1 MKRMRYLLALLL
13 AFSLVAAACGDDD
26 DDAGSDDGGS
36 AATDDGGSDDSGS
49 DDSGSDDAGSDDS
62 GDDGG
67 EMVTGL
73 GVDVENKVIRVGLN
87 ADLSGTFAALTSVI
101 VEGQVVFWDAYNDA
115 GGYKGWTVEPVVLD
129 NAYDVPT
136 HLENYDA
143 FAGDGDESVVMLT
156 NSTGS
161 PHTAAIAEA
170 LVEDDLVAI
179 PLSWYSGWTDPTIGQ
194 NVLEVQANYC
204 IEAMNGVTYMSETYG
219 NKMAI
224 ASFPGDYGQDGAIG
238 AKIAAEALGLEIVYD
253 GEAAVIP
260 GADQTPVV
268 TGIAESGADFVWLTT
283 GPGQTAELVGGAAA
297 AGYTGQWAGNSPAWN
312 PALLGTGLAE
322 VFDASYTHSTYTVLW
337 GIGDSPGMQDLI
349 STMREY
355 APDNIADDVYIISWI
370 EGLIAQ
376 QVIEN
381 AIDNGDISRAG
392 MVASANE
399 ITVDLQGLAPD
410 QNWGVE
416 PNEAIVRG
424 TFLYDVDLAAFTP
437 DGTVSDDDAN
447 RGFTLIE
454 GDYVSPTA
462 AAWNYEPC
470 FKAS

>member
-1 MKRMRYLLALLL
+1 MKQLRLLLALLL
-13 AFSLVAAACGDDD
+13 AFSLVAAACGDDED
-26 DDAGSDDGGS
+26 SSDSGSDSASTDSDSGS
-36 AATDDGGSDDSGS
+36 DSGS
-49 DDSGSDDAGSDDS
+49 DDDTADAGDDTADAGS
-62 GDDGG
+62 
-67 EMVTGL
+67 EMLTGI
-73 GVDVENKVIRVGLN
+73 GVDAENKVIRVGLN
-87 ADLSGTFAALTSVI
+87 ADLSGTFAALTTVI
-101 VEGQVVFWDAYNDA
+101 VEGQLVFWERYNDQ
-115 GGYKGWTVEPVVLD
+115 GGYNGWTVEPVVLD

-170 LVEDDLVAI
+170 LVDDDLVAI
-179 PLSWYSGWTDPTIGQ
+179 PLSWYSGWTDPSIGQ

-283 GPGQTAELVGGAAA
+283 GPTQTAEIVGGAAG

-322 VFDASYTHSTYTVLW
+322 VFDASYTHSTYTTLW

-349 STMREY
+349 ATMREY
-355 APDNIADDVYIISWI
+355 PPTTLPTTSTSSAGSKVSSP
-370 EGLIAQ
+370 
-376 QVIEN
+376 
-381 AIDNGDISRAG
+381 SR
-392 MVASANE
+392 
-399 ITVDLQGLAPD
+399 
-410 QNWGVE
+410 
-416 PNEAIVRG
+416 
-424 TFLYDVDLAAFTP
+424 
-437 DGTVSDDDAN
+437 
-447 RGFTLIE
+447 
-454 GDYVSPTA
+454 
-462 AAWNYEPC
+462 
-470 FKAS
+470 

>member
-1 MKRMRYLLALLL
+1 MKQLRLLLALLL
-13 AFSLVAAACGDDD
+13 AFSLVAAACGDDED
-26 DDAGSDDGGS
+26 SSDSGSDSASTDSDSGSGDDTADAGDDAGS
-36 AATDDGGSDDSGS
+36 
-49 DDSGSDDAGSDDS
+49 
-62 GDDGG
+62 
-67 EMVTGL
+67 EMLTGA
-73 GVDVENKVIRVGLN
+73 GVDAENKVIRVGLN
-87 ADLSGTFAALTSVI
+87 ADLSGAFAALTTVI
-101 VEGQVVFWDAYNDA
+101 VEGQEVFWERYNDQ
-115 GGYKGWTVEPVVLD
+115 GGYKGWTVEPIVLD

-143 FAGDGDESVVMLT
+143 LSGDGDEGVVMLT

-161 PHTAAIAEA
+161 PHTAAIAED
-170 LVEDDLVAI
+170 LIDDDLLAI
-179 PLSWYSGWTDPTIGQ
+179 PLSWYSGWTDPAIGQ

-204 IEAMNGVTYMSETYG
+204 VEAMNGVTYMSETYG

-283 GPGQTAELVGGAAA
+283 GPTQTAELVGGAAA

-322 VFDASYTHSTYTVLW
+322 VFDASYTHSTYTTLW

-349 STMREY
+349 ATMREY
-355 APDNIADDVYIISWI
+355 ASDNIADDVYIISWI

-381 AIDNGDISRAG
+381 AIDNGDITRAG

-399 ITVDLQGLAPD
+399 ITVDLQGLAPN

-416 PNEAIVRG
+416 ANDAIVRG
-424 TFLYDVDLAAFTP
+424 TYLYDVDLSVFTA

-447 RGFTLIE
+447 RGFTLLE

-462 AAWNYEPC
+462 AAWEYEPC

>member
-36 AATDDGGSDDSGS
+36 AATDDGGS

-392 MVASANE
+392 MVSSANE
-399 ITVDLQGLAPD
+399 ITVDLQGLAPN

-424 TFLYDVDLAAFTP
+424 TFLYDVDLASFTP

>member
-1 MKRMRYLLALLL
+1 MKQLRLLLALLL
-13 AFSLVAAACGDDD
+13 AFSLVAAACGDDED
-26 DDAGSDDGGS
+26 SSDSGSDSASTDSDSGS
-36 AATDDGGSDDSGS
+36 DSGS
-49 DDSGSDDAGSDDS
+49 DDDTADAGS
-62 GDDGG
+62 
-67 EMVTGL
+67 EMLTGA
-73 GVDVENKVIRVGLN
+73 GVDAENKVIRVGLN
-87 ADLSGTFAALTSVI
+87 ADLSGTFAALTTVI
-101 VEGQVVFWDAYNDA
+101 VEGQLVFWERYNDQ

-143 FAGDGDESVVMLT
+143 FSGDGDDSVVMLT

-179 PLSWYSGWTDPTIGQ
+179 PLSWYSGWT
-194 NVLEVQANYC
+194 
-204 IEAMNGVTYMSETYG
+204 
-219 NKMAI
+219 
-224 ASFPGDYGQDGAIG
+224 
-238 AKIAAEALGLEIVYD
+238 
-253 GEAAVIP
+253 
-260 GADQTPVV
+260 ADQTPVV

-283 GPGQTAELVGGAAA
+283 GPGQTAEIVGGAAA
-297 AGYTGQWAGNSPAWN
+297 AGFTGQWAGNSPAWN

-322 VFDASYTHSTYTVLW
+322 VFDASYTHSTYTTLW

-349 STMREY
+349 ATMREY

-381 AIDNGDISRAG
+381 AIDNGDITRAG
-392 MVASANE
+392 IVASANE
-399 ITVDLQGLAPD
+399 ITVDLQGLAPN

-416 PNEAIVRG
+416 ANDAIVRG
-424 TFLYDVDLAAFTP
+424 TYLYDVDLSVFTA

-447 RGFTLIE
+447 RGFTLLE

-462 AAWNYEPC
+462 AAWEYEPC

>member
-26 DDAGSDDGGS
+26 DDAGSR
-36 AATDDGGSDDSGS
+36 
-49 DDSGSDDAGSDDS
+49 DS
-62 GDDGG
+62 GDGGG
-67 EMVTGL
+67 EMVTGP

-143 FAGDGDESVVMLT
+143 FAGDGAESVVMLT

-312 PALLGTGLAE
+312 PALLATDLAP

-462 AAWNYEPC
+462 AAWTYEPC

>member
-1 MKRMRYLLALLL
+1 M
-13 AFSLVAAACGDDD
+13 SV
-26 DDAGSDDGGS
+26 STPTS
-36 AATDDGGSDDSGS
+36 P
-49 DDSGSDDAGSDDS
+49 
-62 GDDGG
+62 
-67 EMVTGL
+67 V
-73 GVDVENKVIRVGLN
+73 
-87 ADLSGTFAALTSVI
+87 TFASLTTEI
-101 VEGQVVFWDAYNDA
+101 VEGQEVFWERYNDQ

-136 HLENYDA
+136 HLQNYDA
-143 FAGDGDESVVMLT
+143 FAGDGDDSVVMLT

-179 PLSWYSGWTDPTIGQ
+179 PLSWYSGWTDPAIGQ

-268 TGIAESGADFVWLTT
+268 TGIAESGADLVWLTT
-283 GPGQTAELVGGAAA
+283 GPGQTAEIVGGAAA
-297 AGYTGQWAGNSPAWN
+297 ESGFTGQWAGNSPAWN
-312 PALLGTGLAE
+312 PATPGYRPRRGI
-322 VFDASYTHSTYTVLW
+322 STPPTPTARTPRSGVSVTPRHGHLVA
-337 GIGDSPGMQDLI
+337 
-349 STMREY
+349 TMREY
-355 APDNIADDVYIISWI
+355 APDNIADDVYIVWI

-381 AIDNGDISRAG
+381 AIDNGDITRAN

-399 ITVDLQGLAPD
+399 ITVDLPGSRPEPELGRGGETMPSFVAPT
-410 QNWGVE
+410 W
-416 PNEAIVRG
+416 I
-424 TFLYDVDLAAFTP
+424 DVDLAATSP
-437 DGTVSDDDAN
+437 RTAP
-447 RGFTLIE
+447 
-454 GDYVSPTA
+454 SPTTT
-462 AAWNYEPC
+462 PTV
-470 FKAS
+470 ASPSSRVTMSSADGCRLGVHRALLQGFLCLKRLGSRRSTS